1 MDIWIHEDMNIS
13 RLGAESRTV
22 AALSVLWRGGG
33 YCMAAGGAGVL
44 LFGVL
49 EQFSRESYGY
59 NVTQGIVAV
68 GQIIVGPVL
77 IVSARSLLKGRP
89 WGRLVLELA
98 SWVLSI
104 LWVVFLVIMYT
115 RILRFGGSGAIGI
128 VGAIISAVPAL
139 VVSGLLAFSIWGLR
153 SAQVRA
159 HVNSRHDRVGAA
171 PSFEE
176 ELGQ

>member
-22 AALSVLWRGGG
+22 AALSVLWRVGG

-68 GQIIVGPVL
+68 GQIIVGP
-77 IVSARSLLKGRP
+77 
-89 WGRLVLELA
+89 A
-98 SWVLSI
+98 SSGVG
-104 LWVVFLVIMYT
+104 VVGPVH
-115 RILRFGGSGAIGI
+115 S
-128 VGAIISAVPAL
+128 VGC
-139 VVSGLLAFSIWGLR
+139 VSGDC
-153 SAQVRA
+153 V
-159 HVNSRHDRVGAA
+159 H
-171 PSFEE
+171 
-176 ELGQ
+176 